1 MRRRGARTTFCVY
14 YLLIIFVRRPV
25 FLIYRITIK
34 YTKKRHDCIIDFHL
48 NVIFNTQ
55 RRFFSYS
62 SDKAQ
67 FKILTSIIKGFA
79 DGFFKTLS
87 SCEDMKNFPTDDE
100 LAAARDAAFQQ
111 CRRENISA
119 VINCL
124 TECNEFD
131 VVEYDFSVRV
141 DEAVVLV
148 NMVSY
153 IDGES
158 FRVDYSESDF
168 DGNESSIVN
177 IGRLVGRNHSI
188 VIRQGDWDSAFRFPL
203 ESLVHLRFLVEF
215 VARVG
220 DSYFTDDEFEK
231 EIKSKSLMELMK
243 VMFKLEP

>member
-1 MRRRGARTTFCVY
+1 
-14 YLLIIFVRRPV
+14 
-25 FLIYRITIK
+25 
-34 YTKKRHDCIIDFHL
+34 
-48 NVIFNTQ
+48 
-55 RRFFSYS
+55 
-62 SDKAQ
+62 
-67 FKILTSIIKGFA
+67 
-79 DGFFKTLS
+79 
-87 SCEDMKNFPTDDE
+87 MKNLPTDDE
-100 LAAARDAAFQQ
+100 LAAARDAAFKQ

-119 VINCL
+119 VISCL

-131 VVEYDFSVRV
+131 VVEYDFAVRI

-168 DGNESSIVN
+168 DGNESSIAN
-177 IGRLVGRNHSI
+177 IGRLIGRNHSL
-188 VIRQGDWDSAFRFPL
+188 VVRQGDWDSAFRFPL

-220 DSYFTDDEFEK
+220 DSDFTDDEFEK

>member
-1 MRRRGARTTFCVY
+1 MHHRFSCE
-14 YLLIIFVRRPV
+14 LF
-25 FLIYRITIK
+25 
-34 YTKKRHDCIIDFHL
+34 
-48 NVIFNTQ
+48 FNSQ
-55 RRFFSYS
+55 CRFFLYS
-62 SDKAQ
+62 SGKAQ

-79 DGFFKTLS
+79 DEFFKTLS
-87 SCEDMKNFPTDDE
+87 SCEYMKNFPTDDE

-119 VINCL
+119 IINCL
-124 TECNEFD
+124 VEYRELD
-131 VVEYDFSVRV
+131 VVEYDFAVRI

-168 DGNESSIVN
+168 NGDEGSIAN
-177 IGRLVGRNHSI
+177 IGRLIGRNHSI
-188 VIRQGDWDSAFRFPL
+188 VIRQGDWDSAYRFPL

-220 DSYFTDDEFEK
+220 DSDFTDEEFEK